1 MPRDLD
7 KPYASRYTNAEWAE
21 QQKICYQLRLQHY
34 TIRQIAGI
42 TGLSIGTVHQRI
54 TDEIAETVAPY
65 REQYVAMARE
75 RLDNTSRLVLDL
87 LERRHYLISEGRV
100 VKMDGTPI
108 EDDEFVLKC
117 VDRLTRIE
125 EQRSRMEGYNAPIK
139 VDANVNVTETTQEDL
154 ELADMI
160 ASAKAKAAAAESALK
175 GQADGS

>member
-7 KPYASRYTNAEWAE
+7 KPHASRYTNAEWAE

-34 TIRQIAGI
+34 SIRQIAGI

-100 VKMDGTPI
+100 VRMDGAPI
-108 EDDEFVLKC
+108 DDDEFVLKC

-125 EQRSRMEGYNAPIK
+125 ERRARMEGYDAAVK
-139 VDANVNVTETTQEDL
+139 VDATVTETTQLDIEAA
-154 ELADMI
+154 EMVAE
-160 ASAKAKAAAAESALK
+160 AKAKAAAAEARLRES
-175 GQADGS
+175 ADG

>member
-7 KPYASRYTNAEWAE
+7 KPYASRYTNTEWAE

-42 TGLSIGTVHQRI
+42 TGLSIGTVHKRI
-54 TDEIAETVAPY
+54 ADEISETVAPY

-75 RLDNTSRLVLDL
+75 RLDNSSRLVLDL

-100 VKMDGTPI
+100 VRMDGTPI

-117 VDRLTRIE
+117 IDRLLNIE
-125 EQRSRMEGYNAPIK
+125 KQRSGMEGYNAPLK
-139 VDANVNVTETTQEDL
+139 VDANVNVTETTQQDL
-154 ELADMI
+154 ELIDMVNTARAA
-160 ASAKAKAAAAESALK
+160 ASAAEAELKESA
-175 GQADGS
+175 DG

>member
-7 KPYASRYTNAEWAE
+7 KPYASRYTNADWAE

-42 TGLSIGTVHQRI
+42 TGLSIGTVHKRI
-54 TDEIAETVAPY
+54 ADEIAETVAPF

-87 LERRHYLISEGRV
+87 LERRHYLISEGHV
-100 VKMDGTPI
+100 VRMDGTPI

-117 VDRLTRIE
+117 VDRLLNIE
-125 EQRSRMEGYNAPIK
+125 KQRSGVEGTNAPLK

-160 ASAKAKAAAAESALK
+160 RTAQAKAAAAESQLK
-175 GQADGS
+175 ENADG